1 MNNNLKSKL
10 GLFLVGTLGAVSMV
24 GQISF
29 IRLSALS
36 FYGNELTMGVVL
48 GHWLLWTGIG
58 SMAGS
63 RLVKR
68 IPVRRTILLISF
80 IYAIVLLLFS
90 YILFIIREIVGIHT
104 SEIVG
109 FGPIFVWTFLI
120 LIIPSFTNGLFF
132 PFFVKW
138 VKSFYSKSAVPRV
151 YLAEMFG
158 AAVGS
163 LLFAEFIYLGLNT
176 LQILHLMVALF
187 IISAAVFLVTSK
199 KRLFI
204 SLIFSLVVII
214 CLLIFSQPMLLN
226 AKWKPFRV
234 VSFKE
239 SPYLS
244 LTTVNYEGVFTLYGD
259 SEPVWTFGEREKAE
273 ELVHFGLLSHS
284 YPESILVIGIGNSEL
299 IREIERHPSV
309 KNVTIIQP
317 DGILQK
323 DLNAFT
329 VCDSFPCSVRYIIE
343 DPIKILRKIR
353 SKYDVVLLNIP
364 TPVNAQWNRFYTYE
378 FFQLI
383 HRVISPNGIAVL
395 HFPGGENFLTDDHID
410 FLKTISNTVKLVF
423 KNITWIPGETIH
435 LLASDFPVHNDYAS
449 ISATLKKRNLKM
461 MYIQDY
467 YLYDRLSPM
476 RIDFLKSQVDQCQTN
491 VVNLITRPVGYYYDT
506 VLWDQRTKGVVSFL
520 YKSLR
525 EIRPEYI
532 LGVLIAIIAALVV
545 TFWVRGKGRTLIHF
559 SMAAI
564 GFVHMS
570 LEVSLII
577 IFQSYVGGVYLR
589 IVFLMFAFMIGAG
602 FGAIFQIKGIPG
614 MGFKQLIGLLILITF
629 LPIIVLLSLV
639 FHATPISISWMVPIV
654 LFGSGFIEGI
664 IFPILTMYANKFS
677 ASSAVAPSAG
687 RVYAWDVLGSCIGA
701 YFVSGIIIP
710 IWGLYITLIFLLSIC
725 FITLFGNLLFR
736 KMLMKR

>member
-1 MNNNLKSKL
+1 MNNNLKSKFS
-10 GLFLVGTLGAVSMV
+10 LFLVGTLGAVSMV
-24 GQISF
+24 GQISYV
-29 IRLSALS
+29 RLSALS

-68 IPVRRTILLISF
+68 MSVRPTILSISF

-90 YILFIIREIVGIHT
+90 YILFMVRKIVGIHT

-120 LIIPSFTNGLFF
+120 LIIPSFSNGLFF
-132 PFFVKW
+132 PFFVEW
-138 VKSFYSKSAVPRV
+138 IKSFSDKSAVPRV

-158 AAVGS
+158 AALGS
-163 LLFAEFIYLGLNT
+163 LLFAEFIYLGLST
-176 LQILHLMVALF
+176 LQTLHLMVALF
-187 IISAAVFLVTSK
+187 IISASVFLISSK
-199 KRLFI
+199 RRLFI
-204 SLIFSLVVII
+204 SLLFSLFITI
-214 CLLIFSQPMLLN
+214 CLLIFSQPLLLK
-226 AKWKPFRV
+226 AKWKPFKIE
-234 VSFKE
+234 SFKE

-244 LTTVNYEGVFTLYGD
+244 LTTVDYEGVSTIYGD
-259 SEPVWTFGEREKAE
+259 SEPIWTFGEREKAE

-284 YPESILVIGIGNSEL
+284 CPESLLVIGIGNSEL
-299 IREIERHPSV
+299 IREVGRHPSIID
-309 KNVTIIQP
+309 VTVIQP
-317 DGILQK
+317 DGILQEN
-323 DLNAFT
+323 LNIFT
-329 VCDSFPCSVRYIIE
+329 VSESPLCSVRYIIE
-343 DPIKILRKIR
+343 DPIKMLRGTG

-378 FFQLI
+378 FFKLI
-383 HRVISPNGIAVL
+383 HSVLSPEGIAVL
-395 HFPGGENFLTDDHID
+395 HFPGGENFLTEDHID
-410 FLKTISNTVKLVF
+410 FLKTMFNTVKLAF
-423 KNITWIPGETIH
+423 KNATWIPGETIH

-449 ISATLKKRNLKM
+449 ISATLKNRDLKM

-476 RIDFLKSQVDQCQTN
+476 RIDFLESQIVQCQTN
-491 VVNLITRPVGYYYDT
+491 VVNLITCPVGYYYDT
-506 VLWDQRTKGVVSFL
+506 VLWDQRTKGVVCYI

-525 EIRPEYI
+525 DINPEYI
-532 LGVLIAIIAALVV
+532 LGVLVIIITALVV
-545 TFWVRGKGRTLIHF
+545 TFRVRGKGRALIHF

-589 IVFLMFAFMIGAG
+589 IVFLMFAFMAGAG
-602 FGAIFQIKGIPG
+602 LGAICQIKGIPG
-614 MGFKQLIGLLILITF
+614 MGFKQLMGLLFLITF
-629 LPIIVLLSLV
+629 FPVIVLLFLV

-664 IFPILTMYANKFS
+664 IFPILAMYANKFS
-677 ASSAVAPSAG
+677 DSSSVAPAAG

-710 IWGLYITLIFLLSIC
+710 IWGLYTTLIFLLSIC

-736 KMLMKR
+736 RILIK